1 MIQLIK
7 NELIKIRSEKYIKFI
22 FILNLIPLVL
32 NFANFTLNKRNMNLD
47 SGFYFTFYNQY
58 FMLLPIITS
67 IIISSIFYIEYKNNT
82 YLDWITYN
90 ISRIQL
96 FFSKLFVSLLI
107 MLVIFLCNLVILL
120 VFYGVID
127 GDFSNLYKIVLSFT
141 TLHLIVVISVSL
153 IFSVIIQLTRNIVI
167 SISIGI
173 GSSLISM
180 VLMAA
185 PFSYM
190 IPITFGYRAGLYFVD
205 NEFYYEDPLF
215 STFVGNGLT
224 GLLTLFMLLLSLK
237 LINKKTI

>member
-22 FILNLIPLVL
+22 FILNLIPLIL
-32 NFANFTLNKRNMNLD
+32 NFANFIVNNRNMALEN
-47 SGFYFTFYNQY
+47 GFYFTFYNQY
-58 FMLLPIITS
+58 FMLLPIISS

-90 ISRIQL
+90 ISRMKL
-96 FFSKLFVSLLI
+96 FFSKLLVSLLI
-107 MLVIFLCNLVILL
+107 MLIIFLSNLVILL
-120 VFYGVID
+120 GFYSVID
-127 GDFSNLYKIVLSFT
+127 GEISNLYKIVLSFT

-173 GSSLISM
+173 GGSLISM
-180 VLMAA
+180 ILMAA

-190 IPITFGYRAGLYFVD
+190 IPLTFGYRAGLYFVD

-215 STFVGNGLT
+215 STFMGIGLT
-224 GLLTLFMLLLSLK
+224 VILTLFMLILSLK
-237 LINKKTI
+237 IIKNKTI